1 MISVSTTNI
10 PLSHPNTNV
19 VTPGGEPRLAPEQV
33 QPTVNP
39 DNSVNAAPTVE
50 RVEVQPSSDAPA
62 AQQELPTQEPVVV
75 STEGDP
81 ARDRVLSTATTV
93 ESAPVA
99 PATAPV
105 ETSEPLAAPA
115 APTTTE
121 PTVLSVDRLRVIP
134 ESTAATPT
142 AANEEVIRVAT
153 EAPPQNSPVA
163 TELESTE
170 RQVFGGAIDA
180 PKEQQPG

>member
-39 DNSVNAAPTVE
+39 DIAVSAAPTVE
-50 RVEVQPSSDAPA
+50 PVEVQPDSDAAA

-99 PATAPV
+99 TTTAPV
-105 ETSEPLAAPA
+105 ETAEPLAAP

-121 PTVLSVDRLRVIP
+121 PTVVSIDRLRVIP
-134 ESTAATPT
+134 ESTAPTPT
-142 AANEEVIRVAT
+142 AANEEVVRVAT
-153 EAPPQNSPVA
+153 EAPPQNSPDVA
-163 TELESTE
+163 ELESTE

-180 PKEQQPG
+180 PREQQPG